1 MKNLEKYTSLYTNL
15 QKNLLNKYQKKTPP
29 KLGNLDFFLKTV
41 YKDIIHQSDL
51 IEQTQ
56 NEIQLIY
63 RDIYIW
69 SESII
74 YLTKLRAKLSEEEY
88 QLLRNVFPLDSI
100 NDNENSWEDITY
112 ANMVNLNTLY
122 FDEKNKLKEIS
133 NNIEFDL
140 WEKAFRNMINGILT
154 RKGIFPK
161 NNDKNGKT
169 NAQGP
174 NNAPVDNK
182 APKN

>member
-1 MKNLEKYTSLYTNL
+1 MEKYTSLYTNL

-56 NEIQLIY
+56 NDMQLIY

-74 YLTKLRAKLSEEEY
+74 YLTKLRAKLSEDEY

-100 NDNENSWEDITY
+100 NDNESSWEDITY
-112 ANMVNLNTLY
+112 ANMVNLNALY
-122 FDEKNKLKEIS
+122 FDEKNKLKEIN
-133 NNIEFDL
+133 NNIEFDM
-140 WEKAFRNMINGILT
+140 WEKAFRNMLNGILD

-161 NNDKNGKT
+161 K
-169 NAQGP
+169 
-174 NNAPVDNK
+174 
-182 APKN
+182 

>member
-1 MKNLEKYTSLYTNL
+1 M
-15 QKNLLNKYQKKTPP
+15 
-29 KLGNLDFFLKTV
+29 
-41 YKDIIHQSDL
+41 
-51 IEQTQ
+51 
-56 NEIQLIY
+56 
-63 RDIYIW
+63 
-69 SESII
+69 
-74 YLTKLRAKLSEEEY
+74 
-88 QLLRNVFPLDSI
+88 DSI